1 MTTFE
6 HTRIVFQL
14 KEYSV
19 EEFISL
25 KKVPNWVE
33 IVQNQ
38 LVEFASDSDEMAFH
52 TSGSTGAPKTI
63 FHNKKCLIASAR
75 RTLDF
80 FDLNIGSSALL
91 MLPAQYTGGAMML
104 IRALVGGLTLH
115 LVEPKLSIKEVPS
128 VDFLPCTPAQFLSML
143 DNNVL
148 NDFSGQILLGGAPSQ
163 KHLDIGGLKVYEGY
177 GMTETASHVALRSY
191 GEEEFKS
198 VEGVYFALANE
209 ALLIT
214 ASHLGIN
221 QLKTNDAAEL
231 TSATSFKLLGRL
243 DYVINSGGIKMHPS
257 KIESDLHN
265 LGLKD
270 IYISSR
276 ENEQL
281 GEQLVL
287 VYTGQ
292 FKELELS
299 NAVSSLPRTQR
310 PKWCFSVEK
319 LPVLS
324 SGKLDRKEL
333 RRLIQEFP
341 HLLSPLG

>member
-1 MTTFE
+1 M
-6 HTRIVFQL
+6 
-14 KEYSV
+14 
-19 EEFISL
+19 
-25 KKVPNWVE
+25 PNWVE
-33 IVQNQ
+33 IIQNQ
-38 LVEFASDSDEMAFH
+38 LVEFASDSDEMAFQ

-63 FHNKKCLIASAR
+63 FHKKKYLIASAR

-80 FDLNIGSSALL
+80 FNLKTGSSALL
-91 MLPAQYTGGAMML
+91 ILPAQYTGGAMML
-104 IRALVGGLTLH
+104 IRALVGGLTLY
-115 LVEPKLSIKEVPS
+115 LVEPKLSIKEVPL

-143 DNNVL
+143 ENGVF
-148 NDFSGQILLGGAPSQ
+148 NDFTGQILLGGAPSQ
-163 KHLDIGGLKVYEGY
+163 KRLSVGSLRVYEGY
-177 GMTETASHVALRSY
+177 GMTETASHIALKSY
-191 GEEEFKS
+191 GEEEFKA
-198 VEGVYFALANE
+198 VEGVHFTLAKG

-214 ASHLGIN
+214 ASHLGVH

-243 DYVINSGGIKMHPS
+243 DDVINSGGVKMHPS

-270 IYISSR
+270 ICISSR

-287 VYTGQ
+287 VHTGQ

-299 NAVSSLPRTQR
+299 NAVSSLPRIQR
-310 PKWCFSVEK
+310 PKWYFSIEK
-319 LPVLS
+319 LPILA

-333 RRLIQEFP
+333 RGLIQEFP